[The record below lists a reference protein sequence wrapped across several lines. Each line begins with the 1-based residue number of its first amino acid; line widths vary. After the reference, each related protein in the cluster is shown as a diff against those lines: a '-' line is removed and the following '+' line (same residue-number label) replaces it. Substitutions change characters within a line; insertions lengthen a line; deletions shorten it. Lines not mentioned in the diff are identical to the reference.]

1 MRVLE
6 DSGAPRVARAGAAR
20 PDLACEVEVVPA
32 FYDIDPMDVV
42 WHGHY
47 VKYLEVARCALLD
60 RFDYGYPR
68 MKESGFLWPVVD
80 LRLKYVRPATFN
92 RPLRVRAEIVEWEN
106 RLKINYLIRDAETG
120 AKVHTASSIQ
130 VAVDVATKEM
140 LFVCPPV
147 LWERLGVSPC

>member
-1 MRVLE
+1 MRMLDE
-6 DSGAPRVARAGAAR
+6 TPRVAPPPAAPR

-68 MKESGFLWPVVD
+68 MRESGYAWPVVD

-92 RPLRVRAEIVEWEN
+92 VPLRVRAEIVEWEN
-106 RLKINYLIRDAETG
+106 RLKINYLIRDAATG
-120 AKVHTASSIQ
+120 AKVNTASSIQ
-130 VAVDVATKEM
+130 VAVSLESKEM

-147 LWERLGVSPC
+147 LWERLGVQPC